1 LLSTSELADEAWVT
15 AQYIGKLE
23 RAGVIKKVAY
33 GKYAE
38 SAVGEIAAFRA
49 GDPLPGED
57 SPANLTQERI
67 LLVRAQREKVEL
79 DLAERRG
86 ELKSRAESIADMV
99 SMATAV
105 RNRLLAVPDRV
116 ASRLGLPRHDI
127 EVISEEIRA
136 ALTELSRAEEA

>member
-1 LLSTSELADEAWVT
+1 MTPPARSP
-15 AQYIGKLE
+15 IF
-23 RAGVIKKVAY
+23 
-33 GKYAE
+33 
-38 SAVGEIAAFRA
+38 AFNFRTG

-136 ALTELSRAEEA
+136 ALTELSKAEDA